1 MFSGVIEFLI
11 SSIVGVAKQKGGR
24 IFFINSEISEF
35 AIIAPHLTPARA
47 YALERVLNII
57 RSYVFI

>member
-47 YALERVLNII
+47 YA
-57 RSYVFI
+57 